1 MLDMRRYKN
10 KRVATGAAEIKLA
23 SIDSMNEILEMM
35 FSTARQSLKDERDKI
50 INTIKEDLNSAKQK
64 ALARMK

>member
-1 MLDMRRYKN
+1 MLDTRRYKN
-10 KRVATGAAEIKLA
+10 RRVATDAAEIILA
-23 SIDSMNEILEMM
+23 SVDSMNEILERM
-35 FSTARQSLKDERDKI
+35 FSTVRQNLKDERDRI

>member
-10 KRVATGAAEIKLA
+10 KRVATGAAEIILA
-23 SIDSMNEILEMM
+23 SVDSMNEIMERM
-35 FSTARQSLKDERDKI
+35 FSPVRQSLKDERDKI
-50 INTIKEDLNSAKQK
+50 VNTIKEDLNLAKQK

>member
-1 MLDMRRYKN
+1 MRRYKN
-10 KRVATGAAEIKLA
+10 KRVSTGAAEIILA
-23 SIDSMNEILEMM
+23 SVDSMNEIMERM
-35 FSTARQSLKDERDKI
+35 FSTVRQSLKDERDKI

>member
-10 KRVATGAAEIKLA
+10 RRVGTGAAEILLA
-23 SIDSMNEILEMM
+23 SVDFMNEIMERM
-35 FSTARQSLKDERDKI
+35 FSTVRQSLKDERDRI

-64 ALARMK
+64 AFMRMK